1 MTDRIHLFV
10 PGNPFQF
17 SIFSLASASGI
28 GMSARPSFACSPI
41 SHTWRCSAAPLLRCR
56 CRFATI
62 GPLLAL
68 PGKVLTAQ
76 RADHRPADARNYMG
90 GSTVTA
96 VMTLIA
102 CPAMTV
108 PCGFDQYGRSVCS
121 LSGSPASRRRCYRWP
136 ALFEQLLGLDPLLPI
151 DPERAWFRRRPRR
164 WRPTHGSE
172 TLCRS
177 KVPGTPGAREAPR
190 R

>member
-1 MTDRIHLFV
+1 MFLEIH
-10 PGNPFQF
+10 F
-17 SIFSLASASGI
+17 SFRFSASHRLAGS
-28 GMSARPSFACSPI
+28 GCQRDPRSPAVPSAT
-41 SHTWRCSAAPLLRCR
+41 HGVAPLLRCR